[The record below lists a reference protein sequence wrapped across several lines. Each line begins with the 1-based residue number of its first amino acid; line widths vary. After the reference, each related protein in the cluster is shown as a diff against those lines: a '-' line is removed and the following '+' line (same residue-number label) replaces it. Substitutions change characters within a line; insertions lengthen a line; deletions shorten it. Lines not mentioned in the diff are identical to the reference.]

1 VFAYPRTG
9 APGESVPKEWDAI
22 PGARGCSPQACS
34 FNDASGKLYA
44 AGVKQLFGL
53 STQDSE
59 YQREARGRLGLAYQ
73 LLSDENLEF
82 TKKMSIPTFEWKGRQ
97 LTKRVTL
104 AIDDGVVVKVWYPVF
119 PSDRSAGD
127 VLEWLKAGR
136 Q

>member
-1 VFAYPRTG
+1 M
-9 APGESVPKEWDAI
+9 
-22 PGARGCSPQACS
+22 
-34 FNDASGKLYA
+34 
-44 AGVKQLFGL
+44 KQLFGL
-53 STQDSE
+53 SSQDSE
-59 YQREARGRLGLAYQ
+59 YQREAKGRLGLGYQ